1 MKKYLF
7 FILFITAFNLAFGQD
22 EEVVVTS
29 SVTGATLAEI
39 DSPVFVIKGDE
50 VNYSGTTSLG
60 GNLSYLLGVSSSD
73 FGPAVGQPVIR
84 GMGGTRVRILSNG
97 KLIRDVSGLGTDHL
111 NDVDLNDITQIEVV
125 RGPSS
130 LLYSNGTMGG
140 IINVVDQ
147 TITSKD
153 FEGDDFNIG
162 LERQSVNTGS
172 SGSFSYKGNINGTN
186 LTYAV
191 REVNFDSYDVPIGA
205 IIHEEDGEDDH
216 DEDHE
221 EGHLDNSDIYTFS
234 NRLGTSWVRDWGYFG
249 FSLGRIENSYG
260 IAFHGEEE
268 HDEDGGDGG
277 DGGDDHDE
285 HEGER
290 IQADTLSE
298 NITIEGAS
306 TNLSGIEKLSYFF
319 QFNDYSFTEGHVEMH
334 HDDDDDGGDGDDDH
348 DEHAP
353 TTFTNESFEFG
364 LKLDIGD
371 QASGNR
377 QNFTVNLSQEDVAII
392 GEEAFM
398 QPVDSKMLSL
408 GYFLS
413 RELAVFD
420 LDFGIRVDQVERDGS
435 VVSGTPA
442 VTVLHDISE
451 TDVSA
456 ALTMG
461 WDLDNNLGLTLGI
474 SSVARAPSEK
484 ELFMNGVHLVA
495 ARNEFGD
502 PTLESERSN
511 NIDFSLDYEND
522 GYFVNASVYTNAVDN
537 YIYLVDSGN
546 DGANNLDN
554 FDYVQA
560 DANFHGYEVEFG
572 KTISLNNAE
581 LLFSYGRDQVIGT
594 FSDGGNVPR
603 ITPVKNIYRF
613 AVEQDD
619 VIYDIKVKDVQRE
632 DDLGV
637 GETVT
642 EGFTMLDLDIRR
654 SIAIG
659 DNEEL
664 VLSIFGRNLLDEKA
678 RSHTSF
684 VKDEVPLAGRNFGIK
699 VNFNF

>member
-22 EEVVVTS
+22 EEVIVTS
-29 SVTGATLAEI
+29 SVTGTTLAEI

-60 GNLSYLLGVSSSD
+60 GNLNYLLGVNSSD

-140 IINVVDQ
+140 IINIVDQ
-147 TITSKD
+147 TIASKD
-153 FEGDDFNIG
+153 FEGNDFNIG
-162 LERQSVNTGS
+162 LERQSVNKGS
-172 SGSFSYKGNINGTN
+172 SGSFSYKGNIDGTN
-186 LTYAV
+186 LSYAV

-205 IIHEEDGEDDH
+205 IIHEDGP
-216 DEDHE
+216 HE

-249 FSLGRIENSYG
+249 FSIGRIENSYG

-268 HDEDGGDGG
+268 ED
-277 DGGDDHDE
+277 DGGDDD

-290 IQADTLSE
+290 IQADVLSE
-298 NITIEGAS
+298 NITIEGAAK
-306 TNLSGIEKLSYFF
+306 NLSGVEKLSYFF

-334 HDDDDDGGDGDDDH
+334 HDEEEEEEE
-348 DEHAP
+348 EHEP
-353 TTFTNESFEFG
+353 TTFTNDSFEFG
-364 LKLDIGD
+364 LKLDLGE

-377 QNFTVNLSQEDVAII
+377 QNFTVNFSQEDVAIV

-408 GYFLS
+408 GYFIC
-413 RELAVFD
+413 RELAVLD

-435 VVSGTPA
+435 IVSGTPA
-442 VTVLHDISE
+442 VTALHDISN

-474 SSVARAPSEK
+474 SSVARAPSEL
-484 ELFMNGVHLVA
+484 ELFMNGAHLAA
-495 ARNEFGD
+495 ARNESGD

-522 GYFVNASVYTNAVDN
+522 GYFVNASLYTNAVDN
-537 YIYLVDSGN
+537 YIYLLASGV
-546 DGANNLDN
+546 DGANNLPN
-554 FDYVQA
+554 TNYVQA

-603 ITPVKNIYRF
+603 ITPVKNVYRF
-613 AVEQDD
+613 AVEQND

-632 DDLGV
+632 DDLGF
-637 GETVT
+637 GETAT

-654 SIAIG
+654 SITIG

>member
-7 FILFITAFNLAFGQD
+7 FIVFITAFNLAFGQD

-29 SVTGATLAEI
+29 SATGATLAEI

-60 GNLSYLLGVSSSD
+60 GNLNYLLGVNSSD

-140 IINVVDQ
+140 IINIVDQ
-147 TITSKD
+147 TIASKD
-153 FEGDDFNIG
+153 FEGNDFNIG
-162 LERQSVNTGS
+162 LERQSVNKGS
-172 SGSFSYKGNINGTN
+172 SGSFSYKGNIDGTN
-186 LTYAV
+186 LSYAV

-205 IIHEEDGEDDH
+205 IIHEDGP
-216 DEDHE
+216 HE

-249 FSLGRIENSYG
+249 FSIGRIENSYG

-268 HDEDGGDGG
+268 ED
-277 DGGDDHDE
+277 DGGDDD

-290 IQADTLSE
+290 IQADVLSE
-298 NITIEGAS
+298 NITIEGAAK
-306 TNLSGIEKLSYFF
+306 NLSGVEKLSYFF

-334 HDDDDDGGDGDDDH
+334 HDEEEE
-348 DEHAP
+348 DEDEEEHEP
-353 TTFTNESFEFG
+353 TTFTNDSFEFG
-364 LKLDIGD
+364 LKLDLGE

-377 QNFTVNLSQEDVAII
+377 QNFTVNFSQEDVAIV

-408 GYFLS
+408 GYFIC
-413 RELAVFD
+413 RELAVLD

-435 VVSGTPA
+435 IVSGTPA
-442 VTVLHDISE
+442 VTALHDISE

-474 SSVARAPSEK
+474 SSVARAPSEL
-484 ELFMNGVHLVA
+484 ELFMNGAHLAA
-495 ARNEFGD
+495 ARNESGD

-511 NIDFSLDYEND
+511 NIDFSLDYESD
-522 GYFVNASVYTNAVDN
+522 GYFVNASLYTNAVDN
-537 YIYLVDSGN
+537 YIYLLASGV
-546 DGANNLDN
+546 DGANNLPN
-554 FDYVQA
+554 TNYVQA

-572 KTISLNNAE
+572 KTISLKNAE

-603 ITPVKNIYRF
+603 ITPVKNVYRF
-613 AVEQDD
+613 AVEQND

-632 DDLGV
+632 DDLGF
-637 GETVT
+637 GETAT

-654 SIAIG
+654 SITIG

>member
-22 EEVVVTS
+22 EEVIVTS
-29 SVTGATLAEI
+29 SVTGTTLAEI

-60 GNLSYLLGVSSSD
+60 GNLNYLLGVNSSD

-140 IINVVDQ
+140 IINIVDQ
-147 TITSKD
+147 TIASKD
-153 FEGDDFNIG
+153 FEGNDFNIG
-162 LERQSVNTGS
+162 LERQSVNKGS
-172 SGSFSYKGNINGTN
+172 SGSFSYKGNIDGTN
-186 LTYAV
+186 LSYAV

-205 IIHEEDGEDDH
+205 IIHEDGP
-216 DEDHE
+216 HE

-234 NRLGTSWVRDWGYFG
+234 NRLGTSWVRNWGYFG
-249 FSLGRIENSYG
+249 FSIGRIENSYG

-268 HDEDGGDGG
+268 ED
-277 DGGDDHDE
+277 DGGDDD

-290 IQADTLSE
+290 IQADVLSE
-298 NITIEGAS
+298 NITIEGAAK
-306 TNLSGIEKLSYFF
+306 NLSGVEKLSYFF

-334 HDDDDDGGDGDDDH
+334 HDEEEEEE
-348 DEHAP
+348 EHEP
-353 TTFTNESFEFG
+353 TTFTNDSFEFG
-364 LKLDIGD
+364 LKLDLGEQD
-371 QASGNR
+371 RGNR
-377 QNFTVNLSQEDVAII
+377 QNFTVNFSQEDVAIV

-408 GYFLS
+408 GYFIC
-413 RELAVFD
+413 RELAVLD

-435 VVSGTPA
+435 IVSGTPA
-442 VTVLHDISE
+442 VTALHDISDI
-451 TDVSA
+451 DVSA

-474 SSVARAPSEK
+474 SSVARAPSEL
-484 ELFMNGVHLVA
+484 ELFMNGAHLAA
-495 ARNEFGD
+495 ARNESGD

-522 GYFVNASVYTNAVDN
+522 GYFVNASLYTNAVDN
-537 YIYLVDSGN
+537 YIYLLASGAN
-546 DGANNLDN
+546 GANNLPN
-554 FDYVQA
+554 TNYVQA

-603 ITPVKNIYRF
+603 ITPVKNVYRF
-613 AVEQDD
+613 AVEQND

-632 DDLGV
+632 DDLGF
-637 GETVT
+637 GETAT

-654 SIAIG
+654 SITIG

>member
-22 EEVVVTS
+22 EEVIVTS
-29 SVTGATLAEI
+29 SVTGTTLAEI

-60 GNLSYLLGVSSSD
+60 GNLNYLLGVNSSD

-140 IINVVDQ
+140 IINIVDQ
-147 TITSKD
+147 TIASKD
-153 FEGDDFNIG
+153 FEGNDFNIG
-162 LERQSVNTGS
+162 LERQSVNKGS
-172 SGSFSYKGNINGTN
+172 SGSFSYKGNIDGTN
-186 LTYAV
+186 LSYAV

-205 IIHEEDGEDDH
+205 IIHEDGP
-216 DEDHE
+216 HE

-249 FSLGRIENSYG
+249 FSIGRIENSYG

-268 HDEDGGDGG
+268 ED
-277 DGGDDHDE
+277 DGGDDD

-298 NITIEGAS
+298 NITIEGAAK
-306 TNLSGIEKLSYFF
+306 NLSGVEKLSYFF

-334 HDDDDDGGDGDDDH
+334 HDE
-348 DEHAP
+348 DEEEEEEEHEP
-353 TTFTNESFEFG
+353 TTFTNDSLEFG
-364 LKLDIGD
+364 LKLDLGE

-377 QNFTVNLSQEDVAII
+377 QNFTVNFSQEDVAIV

-408 GYFLS
+408 GYFIC
-413 RELAVFD
+413 RELAVLD

-435 VVSGTPA
+435 IVSGTPA
-442 VTVLHDISE
+442 VTALHDISN
-451 TDVSA
+451 TDLSA

-474 SSVARAPSEK
+474 SSVARAPSEL
-484 ELFMNGVHLVA
+484 ELFMNGAHLAA
-495 ARNEFGD
+495 ARNESGD

-522 GYFVNASVYTNAVDN
+522 GYFVNASLYTNAVDN
-537 YIYLVDSGN
+537 YIYLLASGV
-546 DGANNLDN
+546 DGANNLPN
-554 FDYVQA
+554 TNYVQA

-603 ITPVKNIYRF
+603 ITPVKNVYRF
-613 AVEQDD
+613 AVEQND

-632 DDLGV
+632 DDLGF
-637 GETVT
+637 GETAT

-654 SIAIG
+654 SITIG

>member
-1 MKKYLF
+1 MKKSLY
-7 FILFITAFNLAFGQD
+7 FILCFAFLNVLHAMD
-22 EEVVVTS
+22 EEIVVTS
-29 SVTGATLAEI
+29 SLGGATLAEI
-39 DSPVFVIKGDE
+39 DSPVFVIKGDDI
-50 VNYSGTTSLG
+50 NYSGTTSLG
-60 GNLSYLLGVSSSD
+60 GNLNYLLGVNSSD

-97 KLIRDVSGLGTDHL
+97 KLVRDVSGLGTDHL
-111 NDVDLNDITQIEVV
+111 NDVDLNDISQIEVV

-140 IINVVDQ
+140 IINIVDQ
-147 TITSKD
+147 TIASKD
-153 FEGDDFNIG
+153 FEGNDFNIG
-162 LERQSVNTGS
+162 LERQSVNMGS
-172 SGSFSYKGNINGTN
+172 SGSFSYKGNVNGTN
-186 LTYAV
+186 LTYAL

-205 IIHEEDGEDDH
+205 IIHEEEGDDDH
-216 DEDHE
+216 DEEHE

-234 NRLGTSWVRDWGYFG
+234 HKLGTSWVRDWGYFG

-268 HDEDGGDGG
+268 HDDDGNGGGDPEP
-277 DGGDDHDE
+277 DE

-290 IQADTLSE
+290 IQADTVSE
-298 NITIEGAS
+298 NFTLEGAS

-334 HDDDDDGGDGDDDH
+334 HDDDDNGGAGGD

-371 QASGNR
+371 QAGGNR
-377 QNFTVNLSQEDVAII
+377 QNFTVNLSQEDVAIV

-408 GYFLS
+408 GYFLC
-413 RELAVFD
+413 RELAVMD
-420 LDFGIRVDQVERDGS
+420 LDFGVRLDRVERDGS
-435 VVSGTPA
+435 VVAGDPA
-442 VTVLHDISE
+442 VTTLHDISE
-451 TDVSA
+451 TDLSA

-461 WDLDNNLGLTLGI
+461 WDLDNDLGLSLGI
-474 SSVARAPSEK
+474 SSVARAPSEL
-484 ELFMNGVHLVA
+484 ELFMKGAHLAA
-495 ARNEFGD
+495 ARNELGD
-502 PTLESERSN
+502 TTLESERSN

-522 GYFVNASVYTNAVDN
+522 GYFINASVYTNAVDN
-537 YIYLVDSGN
+537 YIYLVGTGVDGDN
-546 DGANNLDN
+546 DLPNTE
-554 FDYVQA
+554 YVQA
-560 DANFHGYEVEFG
+560 DASFHGYEVEFG
-572 KTISLNNAE
+572 KTVRLNNAE

-603 ITPVKNIYRF
+603 ITPVKNVYRF
-613 AVEQDD
+613 AVEQDN

-632 DDLGV
+632 DDLGIL
-637 GETVT
+637 ETAT

-654 SIAIG
+654 SIDIG

-699 VNFNF
+699 FNFNF

>member
-22 EEVVVTS
+22 EEVIVTS
-29 SVTGATLAEI
+29 SVTGTTLAEI

-60 GNLSYLLGVSSSD
+60 GNLNYLLGVNSSD

-84 GMGGTRVRILSNG
+84 GMSGTRVRILSNG
-97 KLIRDVSGLGTDHL
+97 KLIRDVSSLGTDHL

-140 IINVVDQ
+140 IINIVDQ
-147 TITSKD
+147 TIASKD
-153 FEGDDFNIG
+153 FEGNDFNIG
-162 LERQSVNTGS
+162 LERQSVNKGS
-172 SGSFSYKGNINGTN
+172 SGSFSYKGNIDGTN
-186 LTYAV
+186 LSYAV

-205 IIHEEDGEDDH
+205 IIHEDGP
-216 DEDHE
+216 HE

-249 FSLGRIENSYG
+249 FSIGRIENSYG

-268 HDEDGGDGG
+268 ED
-277 DGGDDHDE
+277 DGGDDD

-290 IQADTLSE
+290 IQADVLSE

-306 TNLSGIEKLSYFF
+306 TNLSGVEKLSYFF
-319 QFNDYSFTEGHVEMH
+319 QFNDYSFTESHVEMH
-334 HDDDDDGGDGDDDH
+334 HDEEEEEEEE
-348 DEHAP
+348 EHEP
-353 TTFTNESFEFG
+353 TNFTNDSFEFG
-364 LKLDIGD
+364 LKLDLGE
-371 QASGNR
+371 QAIGNR
-377 QNFTVNLSQEDVAII
+377 QNFTVNFSQEDVAIV

-408 GYFLS
+408 GYFIC
-413 RELAVFD
+413 RELAVLD
-420 LDFGIRVDQVERDGS
+420 LDFGIRVDQIERDGS
-435 VVSGTPA
+435 IVSGTPA
-442 VTVLHDISE
+442 VTALHDISE

-474 SSVARAPSEK
+474 SSVARAPSEL
-484 ELFMNGVHLVA
+484 ELFMNGAHLAA
-495 ARNEFGD
+495 ARNESGD

-511 NIDFSLDYEND
+511 NIDFSLDYESD
-522 GYFVNASVYTNAVDN
+522 GYFVNASLYTNAVDN
-537 YIYLVDSGN
+537 YIYLLASGV
-546 DGANNLDN
+546 DGANNLPN
-554 FDYVQA
+554 TNYVQA

-603 ITPVKNIYRF
+603 ITPVKNVYRF
-613 AVEQDD
+613 AVEQND

-632 DDLGV
+632 DDLGF
-637 GETVT
+637 GETAT

-654 SIAIG
+654 SITIG

>member
-1 MKKYLF
+1 
-7 FILFITAFNLAFGQD
+7 
-22 EEVVVTS
+22 
-29 SVTGATLAEI
+29 
-39 DSPVFVIKGDE
+39 
-50 VNYSGTTSLG
+50 
-60 GNLSYLLGVSSSD
+60 
-73 FGPAVGQPVIR
+73 
-84 GMGGTRVRILSNG
+84 
-97 KLIRDVSGLGTDHL
+97 
-111 NDVDLNDITQIEVV
+111 
-125 RGPSS
+125 
-130 LLYSNGTMGG
+130 
-140 IINVVDQ
+140 
-147 TITSKD
+147 
-153 FEGDDFNIG
+153 
-162 LERQSVNTGS
+162 
-172 SGSFSYKGNINGTN
+172 
-186 LTYAV
+186 
-191 REVNFDSYDVPIGA
+191 
-205 IIHEEDGEDDH
+205 
-216 DEDHE
+216 
-221 EGHLDNSDIYTFS
+221 
-234 NRLGTSWVRDWGYFG
+234 
-249 FSLGRIENSYG
+249 
-260 IAFHGEEE
+260 
-268 HDEDGGDGG
+268 
-277 DGGDDHDE
+277 
-285 HEGER
+285 
-290 IQADTLSE
+290 
-298 NITIEGAS
+298 
-306 TNLSGIEKLSYFF
+306 
-319 QFNDYSFTEGHVEMH
+319 MH
-334 HDDDDDGGDGDDDH
+334 HDDDDDDPPG
-348 DEHAP
+348 DEHEP
-353 TTFTNESFEFG
+353 TTFTNESSEFG

-435 VVSGTPA
+435 MVSGTPA

-537 YIYLVDSGN
+537 YIYLLATGQDGDN
-546 DGANNLDN
+546 DLPNTN
-554 FDYVQA
+554 FVQA

-632 DDLGV
+632 DDLGI

>member
-1 MKKYLF
+1 M
-7 FILFITAFNLAFGQD
+7 
-22 EEVVVTS
+22 
-29 SVTGATLAEI
+29 
-39 DSPVFVIKGDE
+39 
-50 VNYSGTTSLG
+50 NYSGTTSLG
-60 GNLSYLLGVSSSD
+60 GNLNYLLGVNSSD

-97 KLIRDVSGLGTDHL
+97 KLVRDVSGLGTDHL

-140 IINVVDQ
+140 IINIVDQ
-147 TITSKD
+147 TIASKD
-153 FEGDDFNIG
+153 FEGNDFNIG
-162 LERQSVNTGS
+162 LERQSVNKGS

-186 LTYAV
+186 LSYAV

-205 IIHEEDGEDDH
+205 IIHEDGP
-216 DEDHE
+216 HE

-249 FSLGRIENSYG
+249 FSIGRIENSYG

-268 HDEDGGDGG
+268 ED
-277 DGGDDHDE
+277 DGGDDD

-290 IQADTLSE
+290 IQADVLSE
-298 NITIEGAS
+298 NIIIEGAAK
-306 TNLSGIEKLSYFF
+306 NLSGVEKLSYFF

-348 DEHAP
+348 EEHEP
-353 TTFTNESFEFG
+353 TTFTNDSFDFG
-364 LKLDIGD
+364 LKLDLGD

-377 QNFTVNLSQEDVAII
+377 QNLTVNFSQEEVAIV

-398 QPVDSKMLSL
+398 RPVDSKMLSL
-408 GYFLS
+408 GYFIC
-413 RELAVFD
+413 RELAVLD

-435 VVSGTPA
+435 IVSGTPA
-442 VTVLHDISE
+442 VTALHDISN

-474 SSVARAPSEK
+474 SSVARAPSEL
-484 ELFMNGVHLVA
+484 ELFMNGAHLAA
-495 ARNEFGD
+495 ARNESGD

-522 GYFVNASVYTNAVDN
+522 GYFVNASLYTNAVDN
-537 YIYLVDSGN
+537 YIYLLASGV
-546 DGANNLDN
+546 DGANNLPN
-554 FDYVQA
+554 TNYVQA

-603 ITPVKNIYRF
+603 ITPVKNVYRF
-613 AVEQDD
+613 AVEQND

-632 DDLGV
+632 DDLGF
-637 GETVT
+637 GETAT

-654 SIAIG
+654 SITIG

>member
-22 EEVVVTS
+22 EEVIVTS
-29 SVTGATLAEI
+29 SVTGTTLAEI

-60 GNLSYLLGVSSSD
+60 GNLNYLLGVNSSD

-140 IINVVDQ
+140 IINIVDQ
-147 TITSKD
+147 TIASKD
-153 FEGDDFNIG
+153 FEGNDFNIG
-162 LERQSVNTGS
+162 LERQSVNKGS
-172 SGSFSYKGNINGTN
+172 SGSFSYKGNIDGTN
-186 LTYAV
+186 LSYAV

-205 IIHEEDGEDDH
+205 IIHEDGP
-216 DEDHE
+216 HE

-249 FSLGRIENSYG
+249 FSIGRIENSYG

-268 HDEDGGDGG
+268 ED
-277 DGGDDHDE
+277 DGGDDD

-290 IQADTLSE
+290 IQADVLSE

-306 TNLSGIEKLSYFF
+306 KNLSGVEKLSYFF

-334 HDDDDDGGDGDDDH
+334 HDEEEE
-348 DEHAP
+348 DEDEEEHEP
-353 TTFTNESFEFG
+353 TTFTNDSFEFG
-364 LKLDIGD
+364 LKLDLGE

-377 QNFTVNLSQEDVAII
+377 QNFTVNFSQEDVAIV

-408 GYFLS
+408 GYFIC
-413 RELAVFD
+413 RELAVLD

-435 VVSGTPA
+435 IVSGTPA
-442 VTVLHDISE
+442 VTALHDISD

-474 SSVARAPSEK
+474 SSVARAPSEL
-484 ELFMNGVHLVA
+484 ELFMNGAHLAA
-495 ARNEFGD
+495 ARNESGD

-522 GYFVNASVYTNAVDN
+522 GYFVNASLYTNAVDN
-537 YIYLVDSGN
+537 YIYLLASGAN
-546 DGANNLDN
+546 GANNLPN
-554 FDYVQA
+554 TNYVQA

-603 ITPVKNIYRF
+603 ITPVKNVYRF
-613 AVEQDD
+613 AVEQND

-632 DDLGV
+632 DDLGF
-637 GETVT
+637 GETAT

-654 SIAIG
+654 SITIG

>member
-22 EEVVVTS
+22 EEVIVTS
-29 SVTGATLAEI
+29 SVTGTTLAEI

-60 GNLSYLLGVSSSD
+60 GNLNYLLGVNSSD

-97 KLIRDVSGLGTDHL
+97 KLVRDVSGLGTDHL
-111 NDVDLNDITQIEVV
+111 NDVDLNDVTQIEVV

-140 IINVVDQ
+140 IINIVDQ
-147 TITSKD
+147 TIASKD
-153 FEGDDFNIG
+153 FEGNDFNIG
-162 LERQSVNTGS
+162 LERQSVNKGS

-186 LTYAV
+186 LSYAV

-205 IIHEEDGEDDH
+205 IIHEDGP
-216 DEDHE
+216 HE

-249 FSLGRIENSYG
+249 FSIGRIENSYG

-268 HDEDGGDGG
+268 ED
-277 DGGDDHDE
+277 DGGDDD

-290 IQADTLSE
+290 IQADVLSE

-306 TNLSGIEKLSYFF
+306 TNLSGVEKLSYFF

-348 DEHAP
+348 EEHEP
-353 TTFTNESFEFG
+353 TTFTNDSFDFG
-364 LKLDIGD
+364 LKLDLGD

-377 QNFTVNLSQEDVAII
+377 QNLTVNFSQEDVAIV

-398 QPVDSKMLSL
+398 RPVDSKMLSL
-408 GYFLS
+408 GYFIC
-413 RELAVFD
+413 RELAVLD

-435 VVSGTPA
+435 IVSGTPA
-442 VTVLHDISE
+442 VTALHDISN

-474 SSVARAPSEK
+474 SSVARAPSEL
-484 ELFMNGVHLVA
+484 ELFMNGAHLAA
-495 ARNEFGD
+495 ARNESGD

-522 GYFVNASVYTNAVDN
+522 GYFVNASLYTNAVDN
-537 YIYLVDSGN
+537 YIYLLASGV
-546 DGANNLDN
+546 DGANNLPN
-554 FDYVQA
+554 TNYVQA

-603 ITPVKNIYRF
+603 ITPVKNVYRF
-613 AVEQDD
+613 AVEQND

-632 DDLGV
+632 DDLGF
-637 GETVT
+637 GETAT

-654 SIAIG
+654 SITIG